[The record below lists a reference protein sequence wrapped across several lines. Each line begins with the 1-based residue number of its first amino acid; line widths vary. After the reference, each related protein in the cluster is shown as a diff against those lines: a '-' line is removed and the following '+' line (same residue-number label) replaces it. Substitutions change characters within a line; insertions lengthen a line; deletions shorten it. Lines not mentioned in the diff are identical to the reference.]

1 MHGLSWLHLLALG
14 ERVHIGA
21 LKPRLDLV
29 WWKAASVVR
38 REQEHTLTSSKKTP
52 PLAKGR
58 SWGLRMHVARGL
70 AESAINGEHVAL
82 EEKEAILQYLKQTLS
97 GKENELPLV
106 DTIAKM
112 RNLPEVAAQRDRIVE
127 AFAQDEAFAARR
139 SRSSSKKLA
148 RDWSEI
154 PLSYVPDSVKEEA
167 PQNKGIHEDFQQAQ
181 HQVKAAKL
189 KLPDLGHAGELFN
202 LRNLGLL
209 LE

>member
-1 MHGLSWLHLLALG
+1 MEGLSWIHLLALR

-21 LKPRLDLV
+21 LKPRLDLA

-38 REQEHTLTSSKKTP
+38 REQEHTLMSSKKTP

-58 SWGLRMHVARGL
+58 SWGLRTHVARGVV
-70 AESAINGEHVAL
+70 ESANNHEPIAL
-82 EEKEAILQYLKQTLS
+82 EEKEAILQYLRQTAS
-97 GKENELPLV
+97 GKGNQLPSV

-112 RNLPEVAAQRDRIVE
+112 RNLPEVTAQRDRIVE

-139 SRSSSKKLA
+139 SQSSSRKLA
-148 RDWSEI
+148 RDWSGI

-181 HQVKAAKL
+181 RQVKAAKL
-189 KLPDLGHAGELFN
+189 KPPDLGHAGELFN